1 MAAPEIKGRFVAST
15 LVAREFLR
23 NADRASRPLR
33 ILQAIKLTFLAHGWS
48 FVNLE
53 TPLVSEDVY
62 AWKHGPVYPELYHA
76 TKRFGDDPITWVP
89 ESIREQEA
97 KTELKER
104 EKILIEAVY
113 NRYKEFSGV
122 DLMNLTH
129 EDGTPWHATWQVSAG
144 GVIGNELIRDFYV
157 GKAKESSND

>member
-1 MAAPEIKGRFVAST
+1 MAAVEIKGRFVAST

-23 NADRASRPLR
+23 NADLASRPLR
-33 ILQAIKLTFLAHGWS
+33 MLQAIKLTFLAHGWS

-62 AWKHGPVYPELYHA
+62 AWKYGPVYPELYQA
-76 TKRFGDDPITWVP
+76 IKSFGNDPITWIP

-104 EKILIEAVY
+104 EKTLIEVVY
-113 NRYKEFSGV
+113 DRYKEFSGR

-129 EDGTPWHATWQVSAG
+129 EAGTPWHATWQISEG
-144 GVIGNELIRDFYV
+144 GVIGNELIYDFYV
-157 GKAKESSND
+157 SKARERSNG

>member
-1 MAAPEIKGRFVAST
+1 MAAVEIKGRFVAST

-23 NADRASRPLR
+23 NADLASRPLR
-33 ILQAIKLTFLAHGWS
+33 MLQAIKLTFLAHGWS

-62 AWKHGPVYPELYHA
+62 AWKYGPVYPELYQA
-76 TKRFGDDPITWVP
+76 IKSFGNDPITWIP

-113 NRYKEFSGV
+113 DRYKEFSGR

-129 EDGTPWHATWQVSAG
+129 EVGTP
-144 GVIGNELIRDFYV
+144 
-157 GKAKESSND
+157 